1 MSCLRYRRGSRSSIE
16 DAVGISAWWD
26 WCIERWGGLG
36 ELALKM
42 VVLGGNGSRCCCSVM
57 GMFLF
62 LWVEAWSVEDWGM
75 DFGCCGV
82 FLVGLGE
89 LCDA

>member
-1 MSCLRYRRGSRSSIE
+1 
-16 DAVGISAWWD
+16 
-26 WCIERWGGLG
+26 
-36 ELALKM
+36 M